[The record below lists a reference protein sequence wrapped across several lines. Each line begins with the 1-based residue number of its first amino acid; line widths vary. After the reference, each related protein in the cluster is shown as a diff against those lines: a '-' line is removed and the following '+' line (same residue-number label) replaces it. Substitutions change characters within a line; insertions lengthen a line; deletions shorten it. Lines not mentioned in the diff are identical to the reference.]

1 LAIDFISRPP
11 PDVNSSGGR
20 SAARRVMAVE
30 IIYET
35 HQTST
40 DNEAGIATGWLPGEL
55 SALGR
60 TQAVE
65 LGERRQHDGI
75 AAVFTSDLRRAVET
89 AEIAFGATDIPI
101 FQDVRLRECN
111 YGDLN
116 GAPVARVEAQ
126 RARRVTTPFPGGQ
139 SYEDVVRATE
149 TFLHDLASDW
159 DGRRVLIIAHSAN
172 RWALQVLLGGE
183 RLEDLVVAPFN
194 WQPGWCFTLPS
205 HQP

>member
-1 LAIDFISRPP
+1 
-11 PDVNSSGGR
+11 
-20 SAARRVMAVE
+20 MAVE

-60 TQAVE
+60 AQALE
-65 LGERRQHDGI
+65 LAERRRHDGI

-89 AEIAFGATDIPI
+89 AEIAFGATDLPI
-101 FQDVRLRECN
+101 IQDVRLRECN

-116 GAPVARVEAQ
+116 GASVERVTAE
-126 RARRVTTPFPGGQ
+126 RLNRVTTPFPAGQ

-149 TFLHDLASDW
+149 AFLSDLVTSW
-159 DGRRVLIIAHSAN
+159 DGRSVLLIAHSAN
-172 RWALQVLLGGE
+172 FWALQVLLGGE

-194 WQPGWCFTLPS
+194 WQPGWFFTLPS
-205 HQP
+205 PQP

>member
-1 LAIDFISRPP
+1 MAI
-11 PDVNSSGGR
+11 
-20 SAARRVMAVE
+20 E

-60 TQAVE
+60 VQAVE
-65 LGERRQHDGI
+65 LGERRRHDGF
-75 AAVFTSDLRRAVET
+75 AAVFTSDLRRAVES
-89 AEIAFGATDIPI
+89 AEIAFGATATPI

-111 YGDLN
+111 YGELN
-116 GAPVARVEAQ
+116 GAPVSRIAAV
-126 RARRVTTPFPGGQ
+126 RAHRVTTPFPGGQ

-149 TFLHDLASDW
+149 GFLRDLVSDW

-172 RWALQVLLGGE
+172 LWALQVLLGGA
-183 RLEDLVVAPFN
+183 RLRDLVVAPFD
-194 WQPGWCFTLPS
+194 WQPGWFFTFDPPTS
-205 HQP
+205 

>member
-1 LAIDFISRPP
+1 MP
-11 PDVNSSGGR
+11 
-20 SAARRVMAVE
+20 VE

-60 TQAVE
+60 KQALE
-65 LGERRQHDGI
+65 LGERRRNDGI
-75 AAVFTSDLRRAVET
+75 AAVFTSDLRRAVES

-111 YGDLN
+111 YGELN
-116 GAPVARVEAQ
+116 GAPVARVESE
-126 RARRVTTPFPGGQ
+126 RLHRVTTPFPGGQ
-139 SYEDVVRATE
+139 SYDDVVHATE
-149 TFLHDLASDW
+149 MFLQDLATDW
-159 DGRRVLIIAHSAN
+159 DGSRVLLVAHRAN
-172 RWALQVLLGGE
+172 RWALQVLLDGE

-194 WQPGWCFTLPS
+194 WQPGWRFTLPT
-205 HQP
+205 PLL